1 MMFGI
6 LNIPGEDERDPYKCH
21 ERAQSAQVFSLP
33 KDRPCPC
40 ATRSLAP
47 FVAPILAQDTA

>member
-1 MMFGI
+1 MMFRI
-6 LNIPGEDERDPYKCH
+6 LNIPGEDERDPYKCR